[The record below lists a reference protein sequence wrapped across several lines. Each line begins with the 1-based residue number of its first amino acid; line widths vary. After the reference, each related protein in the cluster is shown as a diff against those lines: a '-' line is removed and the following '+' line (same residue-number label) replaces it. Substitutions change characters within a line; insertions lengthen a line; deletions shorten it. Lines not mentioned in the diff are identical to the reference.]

1 MTLSIRHTF
10 LLTPLLFLITG
21 LFPLQASPKPQ
32 LDLLEISL
40 SLGTNSLS
48 AQIAAD
54 EPARERGL
62 MNRTNLSDG
71 EGMLFVFP
79 GARPVT
85 FWMKNT
91 PLPLSIAYISNS
103 GRILETHD
111 MKPFDETAVPSA
123 SSAVVYALE
132 VAQGWFLRHGVLPGD
147 SISGLPSSSTARS
160 PATLR
165 IIARE

>member
-1 MTLSIRHTF
+1 MPLPSIPAFFVDLLSLPMTLSIRHTF

-111 MKPFDETAVPSA
+111 MKPHPQ
-123 SSAVVYALE
+123 SSMR
-132 VAQGWFLRHGVLPGD
+132 WR
-147 SISGLPSSSTARS
+147 
-160 PATLR
+160 
-165 IIARE
+165 